1 MELELQEIRKSMHE
15 TRYVIMQHYLFM
27 YGNRL
32 KGRECRA
39 ELFEGERLSLEELED
54 FMNTVAYFGERDRRF
69 RKRDRFGWLGRCAVS
84 IVDFLVSSGRVRAP
98 GRW

>member
-54 FMNTVAYFGERDRRF
+54 FMNTVMELEQEEQKLTELRKQYHDAIMRGLESQ
-69 RKRDRFGWLGRCAVS
+69 RKRA
-84 IVDFLVSSGRVRAP
+84 
-98 GRW
+98 